1 METIQIH
8 VSVELNLSQDV
19 KNFIASTVANFLT
32 GTPGAPTAVST
43 SPAPTAKISA
53 APKSVA
59 PASNAPTTSAAPK
72 SVAPAPTTP
81 TTPTTSAA
89 PTIEQVRQ
97 ALAAKVNGHREE
109 IKAKLNSFGAPSVTK
124 LDPAKYSEMLEFL
137 LNLS

>member
-8 VSVELNLSQDV
+8 VSIELNLSQDV

-32 GTPGAPTAVST
+32 GTPT
-43 SPAPTAKISA
+43 
-53 APKSVA
+53 
-59 PASNAPTTSAAPK
+59 APK
-72 SVAPAPTTP
+72 SVAPAPTVS
-81 TTPTTSAA
+81 TTPAPTAPASVAPKSVVPAPAPAPAPTVPTASTVPTAA

-137 LNLS
+137 VNLS